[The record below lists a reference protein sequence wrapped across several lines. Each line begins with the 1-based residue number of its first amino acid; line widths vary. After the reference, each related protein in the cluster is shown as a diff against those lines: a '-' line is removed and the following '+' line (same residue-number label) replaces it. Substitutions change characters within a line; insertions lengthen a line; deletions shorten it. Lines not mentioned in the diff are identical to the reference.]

1 MNGIGG
7 FLRGL
12 QSMAL
17 DMTQLVSDAASGEAA
32 PEVSQARIDLCRT
45 CQEADSNGERLPRMV
60 DLPQFGPTAFCG
72 APRWSGMERDN
83 VADGCGCCLKLK
95 CRCAGAECPRGK
107 W

>member
-1 MNGIGG
+1 MFD

-17 DMTQLVSDAASGEAA
+17 DVSQLVRDAASG
-32 PEVSQARIDLCRT
+32 QADEGLARQRYGLCMS
-45 CQEADSNGERLPRMV
+45 CQEADSNGERMPRMV
-60 DLPQFGPTAFCG
+60 DLPNFGPQAFCG

-95 CRCAGAECPRGK
+95 CKCAGAQCPRGR